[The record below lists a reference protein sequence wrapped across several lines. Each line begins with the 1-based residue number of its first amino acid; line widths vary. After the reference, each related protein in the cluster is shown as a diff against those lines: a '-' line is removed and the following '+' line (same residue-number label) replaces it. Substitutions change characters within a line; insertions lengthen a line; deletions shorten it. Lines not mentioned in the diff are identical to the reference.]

1 VGRAKGNYREGVQHL
16 AVASVEAVEPFIS
29 TIVVVDDDPD
39 IRELLSDRLES
50 LGFRV
55 LRAQNGN
62 EGLEL
67 IDKQNPQL
75 MLLDIEMP
83 DMNGLEVLREIRK
96 SGRDLTVVMITA
108 YGTIERAVEAM
119 KEGAYD
125 FIPKPFEPDHVAL
138 IVAKALERETLK
150 RGIEILSEQIDDRH
164 RMIVGQSVQI
174 NRAVET
180 AKKAA
185 ASRST
190 VLLLG
195 ESGTGKEIFARAI
208 HNWSDRKDKPFVAI
222 NCVGL
227 SKELLES
234 ELFGH
239 EKGSFTG
246 ALQLKKGKMELAHG
260 GTVFL
265 DEVGD
270 VLTELQTKLLRFL
283 QEREF
288 ERVGGNKPI
297 SVDVRI
303 IAATNRDLNNAVQQ
317 GKFREDLY
325 YRLNV
330 VPLIL
335 PPLRDRK
342 EDILGLADYF
352 LKRSALETKKN
363 FTAINKEAA
372 TKLVDYQWPGNVREL
387 ANVIESAVVLG
398 QGPELTVHDLST
410 KVVSPLLKKEVPTGF
425 SYHGAVDDYRREL
438 IEKTLAETQGNR
450 AAAAKI
456 LGLQRTY
463 LSRLIKA
470 LGVN

>member
-1 VGRAKGNYREGVQHL
+1 MESLSSNIL
-16 AVASVEAVEPFIS
+16 
-29 TIVVVDDDPD
+29 VVDDDAD
-39 IRELLSDRLES
+39 IREVLGDRLES
-50 LGFRV
+50 LGYRV
-55 LRAQNGN
+55 SAAENAKA
-62 EGLEL
+62 GLEL
-67 IDKQNPQL
+67 LERQNPQL
-75 MLLDIEMP
+75 VLLDIEMP
-83 DMNGLEVLREIRK
+83 DMNGIDMLREIR
-96 SGRDLTVVMITA
+96 RREHDVTVVMITA

-119 KEGAYD
+119 KEGALD

-138 IVAKALERETLK
+138 IVAKALERETLR
-150 RGIEILSEQIDDRH
+150 RGIELLTEQVDDRH
-164 RMIVGQSVQI
+164 RMIVGQSVTI
-174 NRAVET
+174 NRAVEM

-239 EKGSFTG
+239 EKGAFTG

-270 VLTELQTKLLRFL
+270 ISTELQTKLLRFL

-288 ERVGGNKPI
+288 ERVGGAKPI

-303 IAATNRDLNNAVQQ
+303 IAATNRDLNAAVRE
-317 GKFREDLY
+317 GHFREDLF

-330 VPLIL
+330 VPLTL
-335 PPLRDRK
+335 PPLRERK
-342 EDILGLADYF
+342 EDIPGLANYF
-352 LKRSALETKKN
+352 LRRSALETKKN
-363 FTAINKEAA
+363 FTGVTEEALK
-372 TKLVDYQWPGNVREL
+372 KLVAYEWPGNVREL

-398 QGPELTVHDLST
+398 QGPELTLEDLPAKIVATMS
-410 KVVSPLLKKEVPTGF
+410 KVPRGGF
-425 SYHGAVDDYRREL
+425 TYHGAIDDYRREL
-438 IEKTLAETQGNR
+438 IVKTLAQTQGNR

-470 LGVN
+470 LRVS